1 MSSKKQTAL
10 EWLESRLNSV
20 KPTDFCSIEKVKD
33 WINQAKE
40 MEKEQIRYAF
50 GQGSLFDPVFPDQF
64 HYRSEDYYQY
74 HYSK

>member
-40 MEKEQIRYAF
+40 MEKEQIMDAVNYGCSDF
-50 GQGSLFDPVFPDQF
+50 GSAKNGEQ
-64 HYRSEDYYQY
+64 YYSETYGQ
-74 HYSK
+74 